1 MNSELSRIDYIRS
14 LISDCR
20 YDDAFEALE
29 IAQEKEPENWEL
41 FYEFARLQFE
51 MGDYASAVANYEE
64 LIEHHQSA
72 IIYYNLGE
80 AYECNEQLDKAIGAY
95 LRATAINE
103 KFPFAYK
110 KLGMLFMARND
121 FESAK
126 EFFEDY
132 LKLDVAT
139 DEKERVEKVLKRIEN
154 NENTDLHS

>member
-1 MNSELSRIDYIRS
+1 MENELSRIDYIRT
-14 LISDCR
+14 LIQDCR

-64 LIEHHQSA
+64 LIEHHKSA

-80 AYECNEQLDKAIGAY
+80 AYECDDQTDKAVGAY
-95 LRATAINE
+95 LKAITINE

-110 KLGMLFMARND
+110 KLGMHFMARND
-121 FESAK
+121 MESAK
-126 EFFEDY
+126 EYFNDY
-132 LKLDVAT
+132 LNLEIAP
-139 DEKERVEKVLKRIEN
+139 DEKESVQKILMRIEA
-154 NENTDLHS
+154 NEKRNLHS